1 MIAEAK
7 SKHSKMNT
15 SIWKLMRNPRVLL
28 VLLAFCEKNIFR
40 YMMLVVSMVPIVGVV
55 SEFVLPVLYVIL
67 IISCINEKTKVGLTE
82 IGVVAFMTTA
92 IVFSC
97 LIYPENT
104 EYITDSNNFWNT
116 IFPCLRWFIVGLA
129 ILPDKDLMDL
139 LGIVSCFAIIIETAF
154 LVVYMIPRGLVGHD
168 DMNRAYQILPNA
180 MLAFNYA
187 FNNKKKLVWIIS
199 LSSIFYLLSLGTRG
213 PLLLLIAYVF
223 IKTLIVFSKN
233 RRKFGLLLGAVCV
246 VGAILLIPGVFD
258 GVLKIVGSVFE
269 TLGLSTRIVDFLSEG
284 TVLSYA
290 AGRDELSEIALQ
302 KIAERPF
309 LGYGVYGE
317 WPWFYWNVH
326 NLYLELFIHYGVI
339 LGSAILLWVLKL
351 VFGAYKTKNVYSKD
365 MILMFIFFVFLRGF
379 FGGSYLMYGTF
390 FLLGLCI
397 KERRRMKIKLSNTIP
412 PEI

>member
-15 SIWKLMRNPRVLL
+15 SMWKLMRNPRVLL

-55 SEFVLPVLYVIL
+55 SEFVLPVLYVLL

-139 LGIVSCFAIIIETAF
+139 LGVVSCIAILLETAF
-154 LVVYMIPRGLVGHD
+154 LIVYMIPRGLVGHD

-187 FNNKKKLVWIIS
+187 FDSKKLWAWA
-199 LSSIFYLLSLGTRG
+199 SSICSVIYLLSLGTRG
-213 PLLLLIAYVF
+213 PFLILLLYFV
-223 IKTLIVFSKN
+223 IKLFMTMWVNK
-233 RRKFGLLLGAVCV
+233 RKRNLMLGACGFTFAVF
-246 VGAILLIPGVFD
+246 AIPGMFD
-258 GVLKIVGSVFE
+258 GLINMLVSLLSK
-269 TLGLSTRIVDFLSEG
+269 LGLSTRILELLQEG
-284 TVLSYA
+284 TVISYTS
-290 AGRDELSEIALQ
+290 GRDEIFEKAFE
-302 KIAERPF
+302 KVAEHPIR
-309 LGYGVYGE
+309 GYGVYGE
-317 WPWFYWNVH
+317 WPWTGWNVH
-326 NLYLELFIHYGVI
+326 NLYIELIVHFGII
-339 LGSAILLWVLKL
+339 LGPILLIWMLNM
-351 VFGAYKTKNVYSKD
+351 VFKAIKTPNSCSKD
-365 MILMFIFFVFLRGF
+365 LIVIFFCFVFVRGF
-379 FGGSYLMYGTF
+379 FGGSYLMFGTF

-397 KERRRMKIKLSNTIP
+397 KERQRMKLKLSNTIP